1 MPLLKEDY
9 TEKPISLE
17 EFEKLPADEQKVY
30 ELIDGMVM
38 MTPRP
43 NVAHHDISGNLYF
56 ALKTYLTGKQC
67 KVYNE
72 LEIRLNKDV
81 LVPDLSVLCDPDKFT
96 DQRYEG
102 PPAIVIEILSPATYR
117 NDLFVKLNKY
127 QLAGVREYWIVNP
140 KVKAVTV
147 HYFEHETAAEFT
159 AEDTLE
165 SKVFEDLS
173 VSLKAVFE

>member
-1 MPLLKEDY
+1 MPLLKEEH
-9 TEKPISLE
+9 TVKPMSVE
-17 EFEKLPADEQKVY
+17 EFEKLPADERQVY
-30 ELIDGMVM
+30 ELIDNMVM

-43 NVAHHDISGNLYF
+43 NVVHHDISGNLYF
-56 ALKTYLTGKQC
+56 ALKTYLKGKQC
-67 KVYNE
+67 KVYSE
-72 LEIRLNKDV
+72 LEVRLNKDI

-140 KVKAVTV
+140 KLKAITV
-147 HYFEHETAAEFT
+147 HYFEHESTAEFVT
-159 AEDTLE
+159 GDILE
-165 SKVFEDLS
+165 SKVFEDLNL
-173 VSLKAVFE
+173 SLETVFE

>member
-1 MPLLKEDY
+1 MPLLKEEH
-9 TEKPISLE
+9 TVKPMSVE
-17 EFEKLPADEQKVY
+17 EFEKLPADERQVY
-30 ELIDGMVM
+30 ELIDNMVM

-43 NVAHHDISGNLYF
+43 NVNHQKILKKLLIQLDSYLSG
-56 ALKTYLTGKQC
+56 KTC
-67 KVYNE
+67 DVFSE
-72 LEIRLNKDV
+72 VEVRLNKDI

-140 KVKAVTV
+140 KLKAITV
-147 HYFEHETAAEFT
+147 HYFEQESTAEFVT
-159 AEDTLE
+159 GDILE
-165 SKVFEDLS
+165 SKVFEDLNL
-173 VSLKAVFE
+173 SLETVFE